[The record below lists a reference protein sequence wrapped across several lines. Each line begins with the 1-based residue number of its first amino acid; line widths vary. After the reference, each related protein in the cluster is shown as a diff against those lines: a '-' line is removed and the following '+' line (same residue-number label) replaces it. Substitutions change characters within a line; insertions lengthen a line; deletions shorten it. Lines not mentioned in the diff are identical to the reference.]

1 MADSSSEEALTLE
14 ALILCFNRQDE
25 VERAV
30 ESCQVDGIGRILVLD
45 NASNPPIR
53 ISASSILERSNENLG
68 PCKGRNFLAKVSTAD
83 LVLFLDDDA
92 VIDLDTDINGLIDE
106 FSSNENLS
114 IIAGLV
120 RREDGHIAKLEFP
133 SRKVSDITNSREVGY
148 FVEGACIIR
157 RSHFVDLGG
166 YDGNFFYGHEATDF
180 ALRLAVSGKQINYDP
195 RLSFIHRPSS
205 LGRSLTSEKYVRQM
219 RNRRILT
226 WRNLPRPI
234 AVLHVSIWLA
244 FYTTRIWKRR
254 PSDLLQLI
262 KAAVLPIAEQ
272 ERTINRDPLPYRK
285 LNHLQKSGYRI
296 YW

>member
-1 MADSSSEEALTLE
+1 MNDCSSKAALTLD
-14 ALILCFNRQDE
+14 AMIICFNRQNELNLAID
-25 VERAV
+25 
-30 ESCQVDGIGRILVLD
+30 SCQMSGVHSVHVLD
-45 NASNPPIR
+45 NASEVPISVPPDV
-53 ISASSILERSNENLG
+53 SLTRSLENLG
-68 PCKGRNFLAKVSTAD
+68 PCNGRNALVLQSSAD
-83 LVLFLDDDA
+83 LLLFLDDDA

-133 SRKVSDITNSREVGY
+133 SRKVSDISNSREVGY

-180 ALRLAVSGKQINYDP
+180 ALRLAVSGKQIIYDP

-272 ERTINRDPLPYRK
+272 ERTINRDPLPYQK

>member
-1 MADSSSEEALTLE
+1 MKDCSSKTAITID
-14 ALILCFNRQDE
+14 AMIICFNRQSELNLAID
-25 VERAV
+25 
-30 ESCQVDGIGRILVLD
+30 SCKVPSIHRVHVLD
-45 NASNPPIR
+45 NASELPISVR
-53 ISASSILERSNENLG
+53 PEVSLIRSSENLG
-68 PCKGRNFLAKVSTAD
+68 PCHGRNTLAQQSSAD
-83 LVLFLDDDA
+83 LLLFLDDDA
-92 VIDLDTDINGLIDE
+92 VLDVDTDIDGLIDE

-120 RREDGHIAKLEFP
+120 RRENGQIAKLEFP
-133 SRKVSDITNSREVGY
+133 SRKVSDISNSRKVGY

-180 ALRLAVSGKQINYDP
+180 ALRLAASGKQIIYDP

-262 KAAVLPIAEQ
+262 KAAVLPITEKEQ
-272 ERTINRDPLPYRK
+272 AIKRSPLPCKK
-285 LNHLQKSGYRI
+285 LNLLQQTGYRI

>member
-1 MADSSSEEALTLE
+1 MKDCSSKTALTID
-14 ALILCFNRQDE
+14 AMIICFNRQSELNLAID
-25 VERAV
+25 
-30 ESCQVDGIGRILVLD
+30 SCKVPSVHHVHVLD
-45 NASNPPIR
+45 NASELPISVR
-53 ISASSILERSNENLG
+53 PEVSLIRSSENLG
-68 PCKGRNFLAKVSTAD
+68 PCNGRNTLAQQSSAD
-83 LVLFLDDDA
+83 LLLFLDDDA
-92 VIDLDTDINGLIDE
+92 VLDVDTDIAGLIDA
-106 FSSNENLS
+106 FSSNQNLS

-133 SRKVSDITNSREVGY
+133 SRTVKDVFNSREVGY

-157 RSHFVDLGG
+157 RSDFVKLGG

-180 ALRLAVSGKQINYDP
+180 ALRLAASGKQIIYDP

-262 KAAVLPIAEQ
+262 KAAVLPITEQ
-272 ERTINRDPLPYRK
+272 ERAINRSPLPYRR
-285 LNHLQKSGYRI
+285 LNQLQKSGYRI